1 MEFLPL
7 FHNLRGSR
15 VLVVGGGEIALRK
28 SRLIFE
34 AGAVIRVV
42 APEIESQLRDLVVQ
56 SGGELILRGYHEDD
70 LDGCV
75 LSSPRPTMNPS
86 TPRFPTMPVRVA
98 CRSTWW
104 MRLRC
109 AQSSSRPSSTAH
121 RW

>member
-42 APEIESQLRDLVVQ
+42 APEIESQLRELVVQ
-56 SGGELILRGYHEDD
+56 SGF
-70 LDGCV
+70 CV
-75 LSSPRPTMNPS
+75 AITKMLWTA
-86 TPRFPTMPVRVA
+86 A
-98 CRSTWW
+98 C
-104 MRLRC
+104 
-109 AQSSSRPSSTAH
+109 
-121 RW
+121 